1 MITDADSPFEIGRAN
16 VLREGRDAAVFA
28 IGPEVYQAL
37 EAARILDAQGI
48 HITVVN
54 MHTIKP
60 LDGACIEKYAAL
72 CGCIVTAEEHQ
83 INGGFGSAVAEYT
96 ALHCPVP
103 IEMVGVRDSFG
114 ESGTPDELMEKYHLI
129 APDIVQAVRAAIARR
144 RG

>member
-1 MITDADSPFEIGRAN
+1 M
-16 VLREGRDAAVFA
+16 
-28 IGPEVYQAL
+28 
-37 EAARILDAQGI
+37 
-48 HITVVN
+48 
-54 MHTIKP
+54 
-60 LDGACIEKYAAL
+60 
-72 CGCIVTAEEHQ
+72 TAEEHQ